1 MAKSG
6 MKKVIYLIVL
16 IVILSIIIGTIFI
29 INKNRPNQTIAKQ
42 TIQEINPISYTYT
55 KQYNEKQS
63 EVYVLI
69 KEEKQ
74 IEKVEE
80 IPVRPSEEAVDQTE
94 VKVEEKEN
102 ETPKIQENSNQEPE
116 MTYINGI
123 LLVNKTHELPST
135 YNPGANQEALDAFN
149 NMKKEASKDGIS
161 LKIVS
166 GYRSYETQAAIF
178 KKNVNLY
185 GEEKANTFSARPG
198 QSEHQTGLAFDINST
213 KWAFADTAEAKWLA
227 ENCHRFGFII
237 RYPEG
242 KEDITGYVYEPWH
255 IRYLNVEVATEI
267 KNLGVC
273 LEEYLGAV

>member
-1 MAKSG
+1 VANLG
-6 MKKVIYLIVL
+6 IKKVIYLIVL
-16 IVILSIIIGTIFI
+16 IVILSVVLIATIFT
-29 INKNRPNQTIAKQ
+29 INKSRPNQTLAKQ
-42 TIQEINPISYTYT
+42 TIQEINPISYTYN
-55 KQYNEKQS
+55 KQYKEKQS
-63 EVYVLI
+63 EVYVLNNETIEGPVSIPIRENTELIKVKPEKEQKEI
-69 KEEKQ
+69 KEEVK
-74 IEKVEE
+74 EEVE
-80 IPVRPSEEAVDQTE
+80 P
-94 VKVEEKEN
+94 
-102 ETPKIQENSNQEPE
+102 
-116 MTYINGI
+116 TYINGI

-198 QSEHQTGLAFDINST
+198 QSEHQTGLAFDINTT

-255 IRYLNVEVATEI
+255 IRYINVKVATEI

-273 LEEYLGAV
+273 LEEYLGV